1 MVHICRRLDGIPL
14 ALELAAAKTPVLSLK
29 HLSEKLDERFRV
41 LSHTSRNRLPRQQT
55 LRALIDWSFDLL
67 DERERAVFRRLS
79 VFAGGWTLAAAA
91 AVCADESID
100 EWQVFELLSAL
111 VSKSLVALESRGD
124 DQGYRMLNSIREYS
138 RERLAESNEAA
149 DISAKH
155 AHYYASFVSGFAP
168 LVTALEDVQWQH
180 ALAPELD
187 NMRAMLD
194 WTIVRGNNVSAGL
207 RLLSQLEHPE
217 LLTTPQ
223 EAIRWFDDAMRF
235 VEEPMDAL
243 TKARILRHHV
253 RLEWLVGRPST
264 QREKTATLELTAA
277 RAAADPDEIALAL
290 CNLASCFRDS
300 RRFDEA
306 ETIFSEAYQSPQA
319 LSRIAVNAILRNWA
333 VSDLQRGEVELARR
347 RFTEVTRLER
357 PGSEAHASA
366 LLNLGELEF
375 AVGNMEAARAAASK
389 ARETFVKLN
398 AAPIGLA
405 VCNLAAYAMAVDDF
419 DEARDMLR
427 EALRLLRQSGARWM
441 TTALE
446 HHAVLAGLIGDHE
459 RAALLVGFTD
469 ARYTNDDMRQ
479 RTEQHGYERL
489 MRLLAQIYDREELAA
504 LMSAGA
510 RPKTSRRWS
519 TPRR

>member
-1 MVHICRRLDGIPL
+1 MSD
-14 ALELAAAKTPVLSLK
+14 
-29 HLSEKLDERFRV
+29 
-41 LSHTSRNRLPRQQT
+41 
-55 LRALIDWSFDLL
+55 
-67 DERERAVFRRLS
+67 
-79 VFAGGWTLAAAA
+79 
-91 AVCADESID
+91 
-100 EWQVFELLSAL
+100 
-111 VSKSLVALESRGD
+111 
-124 DQGYRMLNSIREYS
+124 
-138 RERLAESNEAA
+138 
-149 DISAKH
+149 
-155 AHYYASFVSGFAP
+155 
-168 LVTALEDVQWQH
+168 
-180 ALAPELD
+180 
-187 NMRAMLD
+187 
-194 WTIVRGNNVSAGL
+194 
-207 RLLSQLEHPE
+207 PE

-264 QREKTATLELTAA
+264 QREKTATLELAAA

-306 ETIFSEAYQSPQA
+306 EAIFSEAYQSPQA

-347 RFTEVTRLER
+347 RFTEVARLER

-375 AVGNMEAARAAASK
+375 AVGNIEAARAAASK

-510 RPKTSRRWS
+510 RLKDEQALEHAAAISQPSSQTLAGNAAE
-519 TPRR
+519 